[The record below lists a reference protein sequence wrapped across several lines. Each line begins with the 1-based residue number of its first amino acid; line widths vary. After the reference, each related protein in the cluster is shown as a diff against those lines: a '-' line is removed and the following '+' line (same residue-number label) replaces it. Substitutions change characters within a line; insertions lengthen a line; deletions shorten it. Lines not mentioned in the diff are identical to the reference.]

1 MENQDIKQC
10 PLCDSELLECFVTTD
25 DPFLISI
32 QCDHCGLF
40 SLHYSLIYNISD
52 DYPQQVIF
60 RKNRAII
67 GKLLG
72 NRQEE
77 PIASF
82 LQAQD
87 LPHRRYI
94 PFKIT
99 VKEHPSPGAI
109 PVIKLINLLPSQE
122 LEYLRI
128 L

>member
-1 MENQDIKQC
+1 MEDQDIKQC

-32 QCDHCGLF
+32 QCDRCGLY
-40 SLHYSLIYNISD
+40 SIHYSLLYNISD

-60 RKNRAII
+60 RKNRRLI

-72 NRQEE
+72 NRQD
-77 PIASF
+77 PRIARF
-82 LQAQD
+82 LQEHD
-87 LPHRRYI
+87 LPHRRYL

-99 VKEHPSPGAI
+99 VKEHPSPAAI
-109 PVIKLINLLPSQE
+109 PVIKLINLLPSEE
-122 LEYLRI
+122 LEYLNA